1 MNKMTVGAKKGG
13 YSWARVSV
21 LVGDWVQSWR
31 REGRVSQLPQVVH
44 TPVEDRSKAEDV
56 NQQNSHQVP
65 LSLCTMATG
74 TPGLGV
80 MQAKS

>member
-1 MNKMTVGAKKGG
+1 MLV
-13 YSWARVSV
+13 AR
-21 LVGDWVQSWR
+21 WVQSR
-31 REGRVSQLPQVVH
+31 RLEGRVCRLPQVIC
-44 TPVEDRSKAEDV
+44 TPVEDRSKAEAV

-80 MQAKS
+80 MRAES